1 MEANRIE
8 DLMSVHSP
16 DRPNTQWMADTGPAP
31 VRLLLAGVEGE
42 ASALVGA
49 KVAGF
54 PLDLVI
60 AEPGAS
66 VDPSVLSG
74 AAAGVIQVSEGDEKS
89 IARFK
94 ALAEGSVP
102 LIAAAYEPSMSFVRS
117 LVRAGAHD
125 VIPLPLDAD
134 DLETALDPIRRMVAS
149 QGPRQRAGHQKVVTI
164 IKSEGGVGATSL
176 LGQVAARFAERERAV
191 GRDACL
197 IDLDVQFGDAA
208 IQLGIDP
215 LLTFHDLLDAGK
227 RLDSEMLRAVAIQHS
242 SGLRVVSAPREIM
255 PLEAMTSEQIL
266 SVIDLATAEYGTVF
280 VDLPANW
287 TNWSMSLLAR
297 SDLILMVTELRV
309 PSLHRARRQLDLLA
323 SQDMGELDVRVILNR
338 SEKGLFR
345 SLGPADAERVL
356 RRPVS
361 FTIANDHAT
370 MSQAI
375 DRGVPLSEVKRKCP
389 LVKDIDTLEQ
399 GVSAAL
405 GLEH

>member
-1 MEANRIE
+1 
-8 DLMSVHSP
+8 MSVHSP

-60 AEPGAS
+60 ADPEAP
-66 VDPSVLSG
+66 VDSSVLSG
-74 AAAGVIQVSEGDEKS
+74 AAAGVIQVTEGNDKS

-94 ALAEGSVP
+94 TLAEGSVP

-125 VIPLPLDAD
+125 VIPLPLEAE
-134 DLETALDPIRRMVAS
+134 DLETALDPIRRMVAA

-164 IKSEGGVGATSL
+164 IKSEGGVGATAL
-176 LGQVAARFAERERAV
+176 LGQLATRFAQRERAV
-191 GRDACL
+191 GRDTCL

-208 IQLGIDP
+208 IQLGLDP
-215 LLTFHDLLDAGK
+215 LLTFHDLLEAGK
-227 RLDSEMLRAVAIQHS
+227 RLDGEMLRSVATQHS
-242 SGLRVVSAPREIM
+242 SGLQVISAPKEIM
-255 PLEAMTSEQIL
+255 PLEALTSDQLL
-266 SVIDLATAEYGTVF
+266 SIIDLATAEFGTVF

-287 TNWSMSLLAR
+287 TNWSLSLLAR
-297 SDLILMVTELRV
+297 SDLVLMVTELRV
-309 PSLHRARRQLDLLA
+309 PSLHRARRQLDLLQ
-323 SQDMGELDVRVILNR
+323 SQDMTDIDVRVILNR
-338 SEKGLFR
+338 SEKGMFK

-356 RRPVS
+356 RRPIS
-361 FTIANDHAT
+361 YSIANDHAT

-389 LVKDIDTLEQ
+389 LVKDIDTMEQ